1 MFHERGKLVKTMEIF
16 LFKDLLIIFGFSI
29 VVLLI
34 GHRLHIPP
42 VVGFILTGVLAGP
55 HGLALVGGTED
66 VEALA
71 ELGIILL
78 LFGIGMEFSLKKLVQ
93 IKRLFLL
100 GGSLQVGLTILVS
113 FLIAKGLGR
122 PWGESLFLGCLLS
135 MSSTAVVLGILDQT
149 GDSASPHGRLSIAIL
164 IFQDMVAIP
173 MLLLIPLLGDG
184 QLKTQGS
191 DLSLLWPILKGIV
204 ILAIVF
210 ICAQR
215 IVPKL
220 LFLVARTRNKELF
233 LLSVLAL
240 CFGVAWLTSSLG
252 LSLTI
257 GAFLAGLI
265 ISESEYSHEA
275 ITNIFPFQALFI
287 SFFFVSVGMLLN
299 MDFVIH
305 QPWLILGLAI
315 AILVLKIFT
324 GGIATLALGLP
335 IRTAVLV
342 GIALSQIGEFSFVLA
357 KSGVPHGLGSEY
369 YYQLFL
375 AIALLTLMI
384 SPICINLSPHIA
396 SWITHLPLP
405 EKLRTG
411 LRRQIKEEKTLLK
424 QHVIIIGFGISGRN
438 LARSCK
444 LAGIPYTILEMNP
457 DTVKEQK
464 KLGEPIQ
471 FGDATHLSILEHM
484 YIQEAKAIAILVNDP
499 IAARRIVQI
508 ARAANPALYII
519 VRARYVQEMSLMHK
533 LGADEAIP
541 DEFGT
546 SVEIFSRVLR
556 QYHVPNE
563 EINAFINE
571 IRADGYEMLRNNNPI
586 PTKLSDIKFNLS
598 NIEIESFRLHPNSP
612 LVGKNLLES
621 QLRQLYGM
629 TILLIRRDANILS
642 NPSPDTQLMANDVIV
657 VVGEKFPLKQ
667 ASELFG
673 HLKETSVAT

>member
-1 MFHERGKLVKTMEIF
+1 MELF
-16 LFKDLLIIFGFSI
+16 LFKDLLIILGFSI
-29 VVLLI
+29 LVLLV
-34 GHRLHIPP
+34 GYRLHIPP

-66 VEALA
+66 VETLA

-78 LFGIGMEFSLKKLVQ
+78 LFGIGMEFSLKKLMQ

-100 GGSLQVGLTILVS
+100 GGSLQVGLTALLS
-113 FLIAKGLGR
+113 FLIAKGLSR
-122 PWGESLFLGCLLS
+122 PWGEAIFLGCLLS
-135 MSSTAVVLGILDQT
+135 MSSTAVVLGILDQK
-149 GDSASPHGRLSIAIL
+149 GESASPHGRLSIAIL
-164 IFQDMVAIP
+164 IFQDMIAIP
-173 MLLLIPLLGDG
+173 MLLLTPLLGGG
-184 QLKTQGS
+184 QSDAQGFN
-191 DLSLLWPILKGIV
+191 LLLLWPIFKGLI
-204 ILAIVF
+204 ILAVVF
-210 ICAQR
+210 ICAQH
-215 IVPKL
+215 IVPSL
-220 LFLVARTRNKELF
+220 LLLVARTRNKELF
-233 LLSVLAL
+233 LLSVLTL

-265 ISESEYSHEA
+265 ISESEYSNEA

-315 AILVLKIFT
+315 AILILKTFT
-324 GGIATLALGLP
+324 GGLATLALGLP

-342 GIALSQIGEFSFVLA
+342 GITLSQIGEFSFVLA
-357 KSGVPHGLGSEY
+357 KTGIPYGLGSEY

-375 AIALLTLMI
+375 ATSLLTLMI
-384 SPICINLSPHIA
+384 SPVLINLSPRIA
-396 SWITHLPLP
+396 SWIILLPLP

-411 LRRQIKEEKTLLK
+411 LKGQINEEKISLTN
-424 QHVIIIGFGISGRN
+424 HVIIVGFGISGRN

-444 LAGIPYTILEMNP
+444 LTGIPYTILEMNP

-464 KLGEPIQ
+464 KQGEPIQ
-471 FGDATHLSILEHM
+471 FGDAAHLSILEHLH
-484 YIQEAKAIAILVNDP
+484 IQEAKAIAILVNDP

-508 ARAANPALYII
+508 ARLANPSLYII
-519 VRARYVQEMSLMHK
+519 VRARYVQEMSLMNR

-556 QYHVPNE
+556 HYHVPDE

-571 IRADGYEMLRNNNPI
+571 IRADGYEMLRNKNPTA
-586 PTKLSDIKFNLS
+586 TKLSDIKLNLS
-598 NIEIESFRLHPNSP
+598 NVEIGSFRLHPNSP
-612 LVGKNLLES
+612 LVGKVLAES
-621 QLRQLYGM
+621 QLRKLYGM
-629 TILLIRRDANILS
+629 TVLLIKRDTQILS
-642 NPSPDTQLMANDVIV
+642 NPSSDTQLMANDVIV
-657 VVGEKFPLKQ
+657 VVGEKVPLKQ

-673 HLKETSVAT
+673 HLERASLVT